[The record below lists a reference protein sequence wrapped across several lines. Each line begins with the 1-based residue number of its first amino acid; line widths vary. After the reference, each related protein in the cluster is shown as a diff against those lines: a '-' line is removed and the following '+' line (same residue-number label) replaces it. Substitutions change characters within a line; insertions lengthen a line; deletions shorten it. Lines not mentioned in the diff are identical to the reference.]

1 VSWDPIEVVAV
12 IVTFL
17 SVYLAVRENVVSWPT
32 AVVSAGLYFVVFFR
46 AKLYADMGLQ
56 VFYLAVSF
64 YGWWAWL
71 HGGRERSALVVTR
84 TPPRWLAG
92 LAVGGL
98 AFALA
103 LGAVL
108 RRTTDAALPFLD
120 STLSSYS
127 IVAQLMMTR
136 KWLENWALW
145 IALDVVYVGMFV
157 FKRLYLTAGLY
168 AVFLVLAVLGLR
180 EWRRSLAAA
189 GAR

>member
-1 VSWDPIEVVAV
+1 MDPVEVAAV
-12 IVTFL
+12 VFGVV
-17 SVYLAVRENVVSWPT
+17 SVYLSVRENILSWPT
-32 AVVSAGLYFVVFFR
+32 AIVNVGLYTLVFFR

-71 HGGRERSALVVTR
+71 HGGRERAALVVTR
-84 TPPRWLAG
+84 TPRRWLTG
-92 LAVGGL
+92 LAVAGL
-98 AFALA
+98 VFALA

-108 RRTTDAALPFLD
+108 RRATDAALPFLD

-136 KWLENWALW
+136 KWLENWSLW

-168 AVFLVLAVLGLR
+168 AVFLALAVMGLR
-180 EWRRSLAAA
+180 EWRHSLAAA